1 VLALLAALSGA
12 ILLLLLLARLLA
24 AALLL
29 AGFLAG
35 LIALL
40 LLALA
45 FSGLLVLTHSASF
58 QRFARRLLFDTP
70 PAQRGNNAP
79 ARRFV
84 PRVP

>member
-12 ILLLLLLARLLA
+12 ILLLLLARLLA

-45 FSGLLVLTHSASF
+45 LIGLLVLTHSASF

-84 PRVP
+84 PRAP